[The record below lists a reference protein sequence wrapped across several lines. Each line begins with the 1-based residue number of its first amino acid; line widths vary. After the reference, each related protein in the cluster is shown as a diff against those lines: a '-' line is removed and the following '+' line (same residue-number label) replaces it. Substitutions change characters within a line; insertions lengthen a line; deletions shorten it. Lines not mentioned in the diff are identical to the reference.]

1 MRKPARGAV
10 SKILSRLQAYR
21 KEGQRLDG
29 PNAHPFPAR
38 MPAALAEFL
47 IEQLTDPSDTVL
59 DPMVGSGTTL
69 VAAKRLGRRAMGFDL
84 DPLSVTLARAITTA
98 HDQQVLAEAHGR
110 VFQAATEM
118 VARPSRLLES
128 LRTDFDERERAFL
141 DYWFPL
147 RSQLEL
153 LALRTTV
160 EMETDERVRD
170 FLWLVFSS
178 LIIAKSAGASY
189 ALDLAHSRPHRNT
202 EKRIVWPLEAWTP
215 RFQRAARGLP
225 FASCQGSF
233 AEAIVRVGDARHLE
247 LDDCS
252 VGFVLT
258 SPPYRLAIDYMRAH
272 KFSLMWMGHKLDA
285 LSVLRSSMVGAERA
299 LLSPDGLPASVEDA
313 LKRSIPLPSCRG
325 VIRRYVS
332 DLQAVLREIQRVL
345 KPGALAVVVV
355 GPSIISRSRHDA
367 PELIRH
373 LATTA
378 GLELLATVERRLNTI
393 RRTLPA
399 PSKVSAGNALRRRMR
414 REFLVALG
422 KGQSPGPSGGQG
434 SKD

>member
-1 MRKPARGAV
+1 MRKPARGEV
-10 SKILSRLQAYR
+10 SQILSRLQAHR

-29 PNAHPFPAR
+29 PHAHPFPAR

-47 IEQLTDPSDTVL
+47 IEQLTESGDTVL

-69 VAAKRLGRRAMGFDL
+69 VAARRLGRRAIGFDL
-84 DPLSVTLARAITTA
+84 DPLSVTLTRAITTTHERQVLTEA
-98 HDQQVLAEAHGR
+98 HDRVLH
-110 VFQAATEM
+110 AAMEM
-118 VARPSRLLES
+118 VKKPCRLWEC
-128 LRTDFDERERAFL
+128 LRTHFDERERTFL

-153 LALRTTV
+153 FALRTAIEV
-160 EMETDERVRD
+160 EADERARD

-225 FASCQGSF
+225 FASCEGSF
-233 AEAIVRVGDARHLE
+233 IEAIVRVGDARCLE
-247 LDDCS
+247 AAACS
-252 VGFVLT
+252 VDFALT

-272 KFSLMWMGHKLDA
+272 KFALIWMGHKLDA
-285 LSVLRSSMVGAERA
+285 LSSLRSSMVGAERA
-299 LLSPDGLPASVEDA
+299 LLSLDGLPTSVEDA
-313 LKRSIPLPSCRG
+313 LKRSIPLPSYRG

-345 KPGALAVVVV
+345 KPGAVAIVVV

-367 PELIRH
+367 PELVGQ
-373 LATTA
+373 LASAA
-378 GLELLATVERRLNTI
+378 GLELLATVERRLSTC
-393 RRTLPA
+393 RRALPA

-422 KGQSPGPSGGQG
+422 KG
-434 SKD
+434 